1 METLPKQ
8 PKVWAIEYSDNDTPP
23 EVIGVYESKREAE
36 LVAEA
41 LREKARKL
49 STSAELAIYRGWAYA
64 VTERRLNQIW

>member
-8 PKVWAIEYSDNDTPP
+8 PKVWTIEYSDNDTPP
-23 EVIGVYESKREAE
+23 EVIAVYENEREAK

-49 STSAELAIYRGWAYA
+49 STAAELAIYRGWAYT
-64 VTERRLNQIW
+64 VKERRLNQVW